1 MNLKPA
7 LSSSLCVK
15 AVGSSMNV
23 WTHCCCILFKK
34 LIRWIYPLMLWVE
47 DRDLSEHSQWKDSRA
62 ASAAVWLLIHTGM
75 CVPESPCVNTE
86 VKSCS
91 AKLHQHDL
99 FDLQTTQTIN
109 DFFFSLPPTLPC
121 SLILL
126 SCQSS
131 RSFSSF
137 LFSPLIFF
145 AVFSPL
151 SLLPTFLSPFAFS
164 PVILPLAS
172 TCDFFYIVH
181 LSPSWSTSSHP
192 PSLSLPLPSLSASLA
207 GCSLQWVSIMEAGS
221 GAAAAVGSA
230 ALGLLG
236 ATATSSHDIL
246 DR

>member
-15 AVGSSMNV
+15 AVGSLMNV
-23 WTHCCCILFKK
+23 WTNCCCILLKK
-34 LIRWIYPLMLWVE
+34 LISWIYPLILWVE
-47 DRDLSEHSQWKDSRA
+47 DRDLREHSQQRTA
-62 ASAAVWLLIHTGM
+62 GQPVL
-75 CVPESPCVNTE
+75 
-86 VKSCS
+86 
-91 AKLHQHDL
+91 L
-99 FDLQTTQTIN
+99 FDCWFTLECVCQNLHVLTPRWNPTLQSSISTTCLIYVLHRQLMI
-109 DFFFSLPPTLPC
+109 FFSLPPTHPC
-121 SLILL
+121 SLIPL

-145 AVFSPL
+145 SLVTSLIIPHIPL
-151 SLLPTFLSPFAFS
+151 SLCFLPCHPPSCLYMWFL
-164 PVILPLAS
+164 L
-172 TCDFFYIVH
+172 YR